1 MYTTIVEYIVE
12 PWEPVGLLKPYT
24 YHRRCLCVTAL
35 HMRSFLFGSAL
46 YLELPFRRI
55 KSIAR
60 KCSYIEMGSIVDS
73 TSAAA
78 AAAAT
83 VREKAITAAEK
94 ARETTRRSAG
104 HRAGIYI
111 VLGLFVET
119 TLVSGSSSSL
129 I

>member
-1 MYTTIVEYIVE
+1 MSMRYSAAYAVVFIRLC
-12 PWEPVGLLKPYT
+12 PVP
-24 YHRRCLCVTAL
+24 RVAI
-35 HMRSFLFGSAL
+35 SSS
-46 YLELPFRRI
+46 I

-73 TSAAA
+73 TSAA

>member
-12 PWEPVGLLKPYT
+12 QWEPVGLLKPYT
-24 YHRRCLCVTAL
+24 YHRRCLFGTVL

-55 KSIAR
+55 QSIAR
-60 KCSYIEMGSIVDS
+60 KCSCIEMGSIVDS

-83 VREKAITAAEK
+83 VREKAITAAGK

-104 HRAGIYI
+104 HRAGIKCWTA
-111 VLGLFVET
+111 GPFC
-119 TLVSGSSSSL
+119 
-129 I
+129 